1 MKNTWIRLLALV
13 LALACFVGVIAACG
27 GDDTTAPASSESTSP
42 EASAPTTSKDETEN
56 PTPTEFV
63 DYVSQLTLDET
74 SSSPKAK
81 VTVKTFVDGDTT
93 HFNIDKSVMGD
104 GVLKARYAAINTP
117 ESTGDVEPFGKK
129 AANFTKEILSKAAE
143 ILVESENPTWEHDS
157 TGYRYMSWVWYKQ
170 TKDGPWRN
178 LNLEILQNGL
188 ALASNTAGSRYGDI
202 CMKALNQAKQHKLV
216 LYSGEKD
223 PDFYYGDAREMTLKV
238 LRTSVEALVGQKVA
252 FEGVVTKDNSNTV
265 YVEEYDPETDMY
277 YGMTVYYGYNL
288 SGEGLSILKVGNRVR
303 IVGTVQFYEAGG
315 TYQVSGLTYRAMKP
329 NDPGNIQKVDDEH
342 HDPAFR
348 ETDAKTF
355 AEGKVDV
362 TFETT
367 DEEGNV
373 TETTTTYDYAALAM
387 STSLSMKGLKVVSV
401 YTTTNE
407 DSSSQ
412 GAMTL
417 TCEKDGVTV
426 DVRTVVLFQDGK
438 LVTEDAF
445 KGKTIDV
452 RGIVDYFNGSYQ
464 IKVFS
469 MNDITVTD

>member
-1 MKNTWIRLLALV
+1 MAFVLV
-13 LALACFVGVIAACG
+13 LACLVGVVAACG
-27 GDDTTAPASSESTSP
+27 GDDTTVPANTESAGESTQP
-42 EASAPTTSKDETEN
+42 EASAPASSAGETEAPDPAN
-56 PTPTEFV
+56 FV
-63 DYVSQLTLDET
+63 DYVSQLTLDES

-81 VTVKTFVDGDTT
+81 VTVKTYVDGDTT
-93 HFNIDKSVMGD
+93 HFHIDKSIMGES
-104 GVLKARYAAINTP
+104 VLKARYAAVNTP

-129 AANFTKEILSKAAE
+129 AANFTKEKLSKAAE

-157 TGYRYMSWVWYKQ
+157 TGYRYMSWIWYKE
-170 TKDGPWRN
+170 TKDGAWRN

-202 CMKALNQAKQHKLV
+202 CMKALTQAKQYKLV

-223 PDFYYGDAREMTLKV
+223 PDFYYGDAREMTLKA
-238 LRTSVEALVGQKVA
+238 LRTSVTEYVGQKVA
-252 FEGVVTKDNSNTV
+252 FEGVITKDNSNTV

-315 TYQVSGLTYRAMKP
+315 TYQVSGLSYRAMKP

-342 HDPAFR
+342 HDPAFL

-355 AEGKVDV
+355 AEGKVNV
-362 TFETT
+362 TFETK
-367 DEEGNV
+367 DKDGNV
-373 TETTTTYDYAALAM
+373 TETVKEYDYAELAM
-387 STSLSMKGLKVVSV
+387 STSISMKGLKVVSV

-407 DSSSQ
+407 ESSSQ

-426 DVRTVVLFQDGK
+426 DIRTVVLYQDGK

-452 RGIVDYFNGSYQ
+452 RGIVDYYDGSYQ

-469 MNDITVTD
+469 MNDITVAE